1 MHTSLHPLAV
11 TGLAMIGVSLAV
23 YLIAVVA
30 AMLRMRRQYNSA
42 IIGMGSLRIGAAF
55 SAAAR
60 LWPLA
65 IVLAIGVGLFLLG
78 R

>member
-1 MHTSLHPLAV
+1 MHTTLHPLSVA
-11 TGLAMIGVSLAV
+11 GLALIAIALVV
-23 YLIAVVA
+23 YLIAITA
-30 AMLRMRRQYNSA
+30 AMRRVRRQYSSA
-42 IIGMGSLRIGAAF
+42 ISGMGSLRIGATL

-65 IVLAIGVGLFLLG
+65 IVIAIGIVLFLLG

>member
-1 MHTSLHPLAV
+1 MHMTLHPLSVA
-11 TGLAMIGVSLAV
+11 GLALIAIALVV
-23 YLIAVVA
+23 YLIAIVA
-30 AMLRMRRQYNSA
+30 AMFRMRRQYNSA
-42 IIGMGSLRIGAAF
+42 IIGMGSLRIGAAL

-65 IVLAIGVGLFLLG
+65 IVIAIGIVLFLLG

>member
-1 MHTSLHPLAV
+1 MHTTLHPLSIA
-11 TGLAMIGVSLAV
+11 GLVLVAIALAV
-23 YLIAVVA
+23 YLVAMVA
-30 AMLRMRRQYNSA
+30 ATLRVRRQYNSA
-42 IIGMGSLRIGAAF
+42 IIGMGSLRVGAVL

-65 IVLAIGVGLFLLG
+65 IVLAIGIALVALG

>member
-1 MHTSLHPLAV
+1 MHTTLHPLSIAGFALV
-11 TGLAMIGVSLAV
+11 AAALAV
-23 YLIAVVA
+23 YLVAIIA

-42 IIGMGSLRIGAAF
+42 ITGMGSLRIGASL
-55 SAAAR
+55 SAVAR

-65 IVLAIGVGLFLLG
+65 IVIAIGLGLFLLG

>member
-1 MHTSLHPLAV
+1 MHMTLHPLSVA
-11 TGLAMIGVSLAV
+11 GLALIAIALVV
-23 YLIAVVA
+23 YLIAITA
-30 AMLRMRRQYNSA
+30 AMRRVRRQYSSA
-42 IIGMGSLRIGAAF
+42 ISGMGSLRIGATL

-65 IVLAIGVGLFLLG
+65 IVIAIGIVLFLLG

>member
-1 MHTSLHPLAV
+1 MPMTLHPLSIA
-11 TGLAMIGVSLAV
+11 GLALVAVALAV
-23 YLIAVVA
+23 YLVAIIA

-42 IIGMGSLRIGAAF
+42 ITGMGSLRIGATI

-65 IVLAIGVGLFLLG
+65 IVIAIGVVLFLLG